1 MNKVSDQYRK
11 MIEQTH
17 KDGESI
23 VNNAMKPIYEQ
34 QKAALDDL
42 HNYIGKL
49 FIKYGKDGLLQLT
62 DMQKRNIKQQISQK
76 LKSMAKE
83 LGQNEIK
90 AVTSALGESY
100 KDCYYKQ
107 AYVLS
112 SGGDNNG

>member
-1 MNKVSDQYRK
+1 
-11 MIEQTH
+11 MIEQIH
-17 KDGESI
+17 KDGENI
-23 VNNAMKPIYEQ
+23 VNTDMKQVYNN
-34 QKAALDDL
+34 QKASLDDL

-62 DMQKRNIKQQISQK
+62 DTQKRNIKQQISEK

-90 AVTSALGESY
+90 TVTSALGEAY

-112 SGGDNNG
+112 SGGDDNG